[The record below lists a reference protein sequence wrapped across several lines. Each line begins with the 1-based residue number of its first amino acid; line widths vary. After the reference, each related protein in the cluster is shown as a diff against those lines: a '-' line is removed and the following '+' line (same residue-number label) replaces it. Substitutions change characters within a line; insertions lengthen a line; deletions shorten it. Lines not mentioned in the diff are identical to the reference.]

1 MKLNNSPFTETF
13 LKESYQEYGDVG
25 LYWGTMI
32 LLTGCFTAIPDRFLF
47 MKFGYSNAGK
57 TVSDRVSLFWAEH
70 LHPLTI
76 SSRITPAGIGK
87 LYKLS
92 KSDEERMIEWKR
104 FYNSGLLVVEDL
116 SKAST
121 KYLRLTTVS
130 FLAGLTR
137 ESKFDDVTFEGA
149 GFNVPISKE
158 PKKVMVSGTP
168 AHWEELSS
176 SDIFL
181 EHVDRRSLQ
190 VMFLL
195 TDKEWAERKKRA
207 LDLGKEA
214 DDSIIN
220 RWKHMITKAYASTNT
235 VIPKTEIILNMKS
248 VNYRADVFNHMMKI
262 KAYPENVAEM
272 IDALA
277 KGHAMI
283 NGRDHVLTE
292 DYEVIHKIFSRALYV
307 SDMKKKEFLIV
318 EEVLRNKGSHGVKE
332 SDLVYLL
339 RMRSKNEN
347 IPEFEMVR
355 KTIHKHIG
363 CSKYLMFKRVSG
375 TGVAT
380 CPVTYIDISPTL
392 DGIFKQWAKEIME
405 IVI

>member
-1 MKLNNSPFTETF
+1 MKLKNSQFTESF
-13 LKESYQEYGDVG
+13 LKESYMEYGDVG
-25 LYWGTMI
+25 LYWGSMI
-32 LLTGCFTAIPDRFLF
+32 LLTGCFTVTPDRFLF
-47 MKFGYSNAGK
+47 MKFGYSNCGK
-57 TVSDRVSLFWAEH
+57 TVSDKVSLFWAEH
-70 LHPLTI
+70 LHPISI
-76 SSRITPAGIGK
+76 SSRITPAGLGK

-92 KSDEERMIEWKR
+92 KSDEERQAEWKK
-104 FYNSGLLVVEDL
+104 FYNSGLLLVEDL
-116 SKAST
+116 SKATT

-137 ESKFDDVTFEGA
+137 DAKFDDVTFEGA
-149 GFNVPISKE
+149 GFNVPITKE
-158 PKKVMVSGTP
+158 PKKIMVSGTP

-207 LDLGKEA
+207 LDEGKEN
-214 DDSIIN
+214 DDSIISKW
-220 RWKHMITKAYASTNT
+220 RRMISSCYAKNGIN
-235 VIPKTEIILNMKS
+235 IPKTTIKLNRKT
-248 VNYRADVFNHMMKI
+248 VNGRANVFNQMMKV

-283 NGRDHVLTE
+283 NGRDYVVSE
-292 DYEVIHKIFSRALYV
+292 DYEIIDKIFSRALYI

-318 EEVLRNKGSHGVKE
+318 EEVLRNKGPHGVPEK
-332 SDLVYLL
+332 DLVYLL
-339 RMRSKNEN
+339 RMRSKRED

-363 CSKYLMFKRVSG
+363 VSKYLTFNKVSG
-375 TGVAT
+375 SGVAT
-380 CPVTYIDISPTL
+380 CPQTYIDISPTL
-392 DGIFKQWAKEIME
+392 DGIFKQWEKEIME
-405 IVI
+405 IIT